1 MKNNN
6 YLIFTY
12 RKLSLK
18 RRPSYRSI
26 YFTVTK
32 FVFFM
37 KKKTFLP
44 WNLEVKCL

>member
-12 RKLSLK
+12 RKLSFK

-32 FVFFM
+32 FRVSHE
-37 KKKTFLP
+37 KKTFLP